1 MNKSRVVALK
11 ANKRILFWTKLLV
24 EIKALNAIITLFY
37 IQRGISV
44 GEVLYLSVIWSVTAL
59 LLEIPSGY
67 FADLFGRKKT
77 IILGVLLHSLSISL
91 MFVSFSFPMFALSI
105 ALASAGY
112 ACFTGTDS
120 ALLYDSLKE
129 IGDEKSSLRVSG
141 KYYSASRFSKIFI
154 PLLGA
159 ILAKNLFAW
168 QFNVLISIEL
178 IGALIS
184 LILANKLTEP
194 NKHMD
199 VSEKEEGMFKDS
211 FKLFKENKLVRKFAL
226 NKSFVFIGIL
236 IIWRIY
242 QPHLKSVGASI
253 IVLGVIYAI
262 FQLLA
267 FLSLWLSDKIQKR
280 ITGYSFF
287 SLPVFMGIIS
297 IFVFMFS
304 QNIWFLSVATILLMI
319 LGTVRDPLFFQQINL
334 HVKSF
339 NRATTMSVLNVIKSI
354 FDIPILLLVG
364 YLADIDFKYVYLMVL
379 SLFVYSLFFLRIEK
393 KDIQLVDTK

>member
-1 MNKSRVVALK
+1 
-11 ANKRILFWTKLLV
+11 
-24 EIKALNAIITLFY
+24 
-37 IQRGISV
+37 
-44 GEVLYLSVIWSVTAL
+44 
-59 LLEIPSGY
+59 
-67 FADLFGRKKT
+67 
-77 IILGVLLHSLSISL
+77 
-91 MFVSFSFPMFALSI
+91 MFV
-105 ALASAGY
+105 
-112 ACFTGTDS
+112 
-120 ALLYDSLKE
+120 
-129 IGDEKSSLRVSG
+129 G
-141 KYYSASRFSKIFI
+141 K
-154 PLLGA
+154 L
-159 ILAKNLFAW
+159 
-168 QFNVLISIEL
+168 
-178 IGALIS
+178 
-184 LILANKLTEP
+184 
-194 NKHMD
+194 
-199 VSEKEEGMFKDS
+199 
-211 FKLFKENKLVRKFAL
+211 
-226 NKSFVFIGIL
+226 
-236 IIWRIY
+236 
-242 QPHLKSVGASI
+242 PHLKSVGASI